1 MGLQI
6 RRARPDD
13 AEAIARLN
21 ARLRAG
27 GVDTTVYP
35 PDVVPAVQPDEPRES
50 YYVVADGD
58 EIRGS
63 VYLRRSRLWMSD
75 RSIPVGWIKYP
86 VAESLVERRYA
97 GVPAAMIMHLQ
108 RELPTL
114 LAVGMG
120 GLQGQ
125 FAKLLQ
131 ALRWSGAVVPT
142 YVLPADPLVVLTE
155 LPQLASRPR
164 IRRAAS
170 LLRQCGAGPIARG
183 AFRAWSAMRGA
194 GTRSGI
200 RVSRHSHPDDGWDAL
215 FHQQRGSYPAIADRS
230 RRTVAWAM
238 PSSAPGVGFWTVER
252 RGQRLGWF
260 AAQQL
265 DFRRAR
271 HRPYGALRVG
281 MLHDMLADPT
291 NASTVVTAAVRTLIE
306 GGAQLLVA
314 NHSAPEWRP
323 AFRAAGFLEAP
334 PSFACLASPAL
345 ASALAEVGLTPA
357 QLYVTRGDDGVMNPE
372 VLE

>member
-6 RRARPDD
+6 RLARPDD

-27 GVDTTVYP
+27 GVDTPVYP
-35 PDVVPAVQPDEPRES
+35 PDVVPAAQPDEPQES

-63 VYLRRSRLWMSD
+63 VYLRRSRLWLAE

-86 VAESLVERRYA
+86 VAESLVERRFA

-142 YVLPADPLVVLTE
+142 YVLPVDPLPVLTE

-164 IRRAAS
+164 VRRAAS
-170 LLRQCGAGPIARG
+170 VLRLCGAAPVTRG
-183 AFRAWSAMRGA
+183 ALRAWNAIRGI
-194 GTRSGI
+194 GTLRDI
-200 RVSRHSHPDDGWDAL
+200 RVSPYAAPDAGWNAL
-215 FHQQRGSYPAIADRS
+215 FRQIRGSYRAMADRGQ
-230 RRTVAWAM
+230 RAVTWAI
-238 PSSAPGVGFWTVER
+238 PPAAPGVGFWTVER
-252 RGQRLGWF
+252 QGQRLGWF
-260 AAQQL
+260 AAQQF

-281 MLHDMLADPT
+281 MLHDMLADPA
-291 NASTVVTAAVRTLIE
+291 NAGAVVTAAVRTLVK
-306 GGAQLLVA
+306 GGAQLLVG

-345 ASALAEVGLTPA
+345 VRVLAEAGLTPA

-372 VLE
+372 VVE